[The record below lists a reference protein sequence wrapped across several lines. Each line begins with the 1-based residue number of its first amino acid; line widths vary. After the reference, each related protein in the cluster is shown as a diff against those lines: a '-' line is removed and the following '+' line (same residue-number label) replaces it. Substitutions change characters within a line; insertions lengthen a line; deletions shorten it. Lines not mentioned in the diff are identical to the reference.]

1 MTVTR
6 AAALPAK
13 GLPDDWGTDVKI
25 LKDIRVVELGTYI
38 TGPAAGMHLADLG
51 ADVIKVERPGTGDPF
66 RAFKGGL
73 YSPHFQTYNRNKR
86 SIALDT
92 KDAVDRALLHELV
105 ATADVFIQT
114 FRPGVAERFGVGEED
129 LRKHRPDLIYCAIS
143 GFGSSGP
150 ARDRPA
156 YDTVAQA
163 ASGYLRLL
171 TPPEKPRVIGPAIA
185 DAVTGQYAAMAC
197 LAALLER
204 ATTGRGRR
212 IDISMLEAM
221 CHFNLDS
228 FTHYYAVGEVMGPL
242 SRPVVSQSYTF
253 ACADGKWL
261 AIHMSSPTKFW
272 EGLLEATGQQALNE
286 DLRFSERLQRIRHQ
300 DALIEHFTPVFLE
313 DTRESWCA
321 KLLAAEVPHSP
332 AYDSDEAL
340 EDPQARHLGIKTS
353 AVHPEMGAFTT
364 VRAPYN
370 FDGQPA
376 MDVLPPPVLDQHGA
390 EIRKELRHRKAG

>member
-1 MTVTR
+1 M
-6 AAALPAK
+6 
-13 GLPDDWGTDVKI
+13 VKI

-38 TGPAAGMHLADLG
+38 TGPAAAMHLADLG
-51 ADVIKVERPGTGDPF
+51 ADVIKVERPETGDPF

-73 YSPHFQTYNRNKR
+73 YSPHYQTYNRNKR

-92 KDAVDRALLHELV
+92 KDPADLAVFHDLIAS
-105 ATADVFIQT
+105 ADVFIQN
-114 FRPGVAERFGVGEED
+114 FRPGVAEKLGVGEAD
-129 LRKHRPDLIYCAIS
+129 LRRIRPDLIYCAIS
-143 GFGSSGP
+143 GFGTSGP
-150 ARDRPA
+150 SRDRPA

-171 TPPEKPRVIGPAIA
+171 TPPTNPRVIGPAIA

-204 ATTGRGRR
+204 SKSGKGRR

-221 CHFNLDS
+221 AHFNLDS
-228 FTHYYAVGEVMGPL
+228 FTHYYSVGEVMGPL

-253 ACADGKWL
+253 ECSDGKWV

-272 EGLLEATGQQALNE
+272 DGFLAATGQQHLAT
-286 DLRFSERLQRIRHQ
+286 DPRFAQRLERIKHQ
-300 DALIEHFTPVFLE
+300 DDLIEIMTPVFLE
-313 DTRESWCA
+313 KSRDAWCA
-321 KLLAAEVPHSP
+321 ALLEHEVPHSP

-340 EDPQARHLGIKTS
+340 EDPQAVHLKIKTTAQS
-353 AVHPEMGAFTT
+353 ADHGTFTT

-370 FDGQPA
+370 FDGAPEL
-376 MDVLPPPVLDQHGA
+376 DVVAPPVLDEHGA
-390 EIRKELRHRKAG
+390 EIRAELQRRKAG

>member
-1 MTVTR
+1 M
-6 AAALPAK
+6 
-13 GLPDDWGTDVKI
+13 VKI
-25 LKDIRVVELGTYI
+25 LKNIRVVELGTYI

-73 YSPHFQTYNRNKR
+73 YSPHYQTYNRNKR

-92 KDAVDRALLHELV
+92 KDPADLAVLHDLV
-105 ATADVFIQT
+105 AGADVFIQN
-114 FRPGVAERFGVGEED
+114 FRPGVAESLGAGEDD
-129 LRKHRPDLIYCAIS
+129 LRKVRPDLVYCAIS
-143 GFGSSGP
+143 GFGTSGP
-150 ARDRPA
+150 SRDRPA

-171 TPPEKPRVIGPAIA
+171 TPPTNPRVIGPAIA

-204 ATTGRGRR
+204 AKTGKGRR

-228 FTHYYAVGEVMGPL
+228 FTHFYSVGEVMGPL

-253 ACADGKWL
+253 ECADGKWI

-272 EGLLEATGQQALNE
+272 EGFLSATGQEHLN
-286 DLRFSERLQRIRHQ
+286 DDPRFGERLQRIEHQ
-300 DALIEHFTPVFLE
+300 DELIAHFTPVF
-313 DTRESWCA
+313 REKPRDEWCA
-321 KLLAAEVPHSP
+321 LMLANEVPHSP
-332 AYDSDEAL
+332 AYESDEAL
-340 EDPQARHLGIKTS
+340 EDPQAQHLKLKVS
-353 AVHPEMGAFTT
+353 APSSELGVFTT
-364 VRAPYN
+364 VRPPYN
-370 FDGQPA
+370 FDGEA
-376 MDVLPPPVLDQHGA
+376 ELDVLPPPVLDEHGS
-390 EIRKELRHRKAG
+390 EIRAELAKRKAG